1 MFSST
6 IVATSARRDWISHET
21 GNRLLRMRTPMKNT
35 NGMVHI
41 ATNASGTLIVSM

>member
-21 GNRLLRMRTPMKNT
+21 GNRLWRIRRPIRNT
-35 NGMVHI
+35 NGSVHI
-41 ATNASGTLIVSM
+41 ATKASGTLIVSM

>member
-6 IVATSARRDWISHET
+6 IVATSASRAWISQET
-21 GNRLLRMRTPMKNT
+21 GNMLRRMRTPMTNT
-35 NGMVHI
+35 SGSVAI